1 MNISL
6 QIKILLSVI
15 MAGILVIVMV
25 FLLDLGPDQEVET
38 ENSIGQISF
47 MLYDESNSVV
57 LEDDLKLYEN
67 DTLFT
72 VLKRHYTLVCANQF
86 YQADPS
92 CSYKFPNG
100 YVLLAIENIE
110 SDWYNTVLTIYVNHE
125 RANYGVSMLN
135 LNDGDIIEIKRTDY
149 HE

>member
-6 QIKILLSVI
+6 KIKILLSVI
-15 MAGILVIVMV
+15 MAGLLVIVMV
-25 FLLDLGPDQEVET
+25 FLLDLGPDQEIET
-38 ENSIGQISF
+38 ENSIGQIAF
-47 MLYDESNSVV
+47 ILYDESNSVV
-57 LEDDLKLYEN
+57 LADDLKFYEN

-72 VLKRHYTLVCANQF
+72 LLKRHYTLVCANQF
-86 YQADPS
+86 YKADPS
-92 CSYKFPNG
+92 CSHKFPNG
-100 YVLLAIENIE
+100 YVLLAIEDIE

-149 HE
+149 DE